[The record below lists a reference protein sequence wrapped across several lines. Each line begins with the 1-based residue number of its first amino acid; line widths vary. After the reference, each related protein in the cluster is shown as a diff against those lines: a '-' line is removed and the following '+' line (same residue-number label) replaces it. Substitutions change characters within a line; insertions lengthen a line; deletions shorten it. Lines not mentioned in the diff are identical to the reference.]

1 MFSQEVDEV
10 LSFEEYVNQF
20 CLPPEPK
27 PEPQVMKAGFPLL
40 GWLLI
45 GGLVL
50 GLMLKTKNRRE

>member
-20 CLPPEPK
+20 CLPPE